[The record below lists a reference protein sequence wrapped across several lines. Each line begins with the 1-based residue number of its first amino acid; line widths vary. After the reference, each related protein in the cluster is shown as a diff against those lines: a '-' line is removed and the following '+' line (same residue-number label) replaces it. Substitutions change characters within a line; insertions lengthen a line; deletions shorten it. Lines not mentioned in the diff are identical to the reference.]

1 MVNIKLTEKNTQKA
15 KFKMSSVKQYIENER
30 LNWEKCS
37 HSSYNLTV
45 RFHQYSWLT
54 FDIE

>member
-1 MVNIKLTEKNTQKA
+1 MVNIKLTEKNTLKA